1 MRFGGAARHEFL
13 PSLRREG
20 LLKIGTNL
28 TLHSDLAPL
37 KTPVFPIRKMN
48 AGVVKL
54 VDALDSKSCSER
66 SVGSSPTAGTI
77 FWGNLASWRAGKT
90 EQSLLLRGLWIG

>member
-1 MRFGGAARHEFL
+1 MQPGCVMSCEFL
-13 PSLRREG
+13 PKSWPTG
-20 LLKIGTNL
+20 FVKIGTNL

-77 FWGNLASWRAGKT
+77 FWGNFASWRAGKT
-90 EQSLLLRGLWIG
+90 EQSPL